1 MELNHRIYEL
11 SVQSNLDGQEKAI
24 RVIVNGADTGV
35 RLNHIFKKVWF
46 ETGRIVGY
54 SILEFYSVKDG
65 FLVDKEGN
73 QIHFA
78 NDRHPEIKINR
89 IKKPL
94 IVLGEQEVNRNWVRD
109 TGKLL
114 NLEKTEETVKDLS
127 AVDKKALQDERDVI
141 YAEQETKRKEQEEE
155 EAKIKAAEDE
165 RLAEEARKAE
175 EEAVTAAEIKK
186 AEQATKDA
194 EEAAKKSE
202 EERIKA
208 EKEAEEAKAAEEE
221 AKAEAEKSA
230 AAAKKAQDKADEE
243 ARKKAEAEE
252 KKAAE
257 EAAKKAEEEKQFI
270 VSQREY
276 DRISKNSKNKIG
288 MEEYIKGEYHFFY
301 SKNLKKGDVPFI
313 LLKRKNDYLVLAGG
327 IACESDDEVEFEFTD
342 IEGNDKV
349 LILDL
354 DTADVTIE

>member
-24 RVIVNGADTGV
+24 KVIVNGEDTGV
-35 RLNHIFKKVWF
+35 KLNHIFKKVWF

-78 NDRHPEIKINR
+78 NDRHAEIKINR

-94 IVLGEQEVNRNWVRD
+94 IILGEQEVTRNWVRD

-127 AVDKKALQDERDVI
+127 VEDKKALQDERDVV
-141 YAEQETKRKEQEEE
+141 YAELETKRKEQEEI
-155 EAKIKAAEDE
+155 EAKLKAEEDE
-165 RLAEEARKAE
+165 KLAEEARKAE

-202 EERIKA
+202 EDRIKA
-208 EKEAEEAKAAEEE
+208 EKEAEEAKIAEEE
-221 AKAEAEKSA
+221 AKAQAEKSA
-230 AAAKKAQDKADEE
+230 AAAKKAQEKADEE

-252 KKAAE
+252 KKSME
-257 EAAKKAEEEKQFI
+257 EAAKKAEEEKQYI
-270 VSQREY
+270 LSEKEY
-276 DRISKNSKNKIG
+276 DRFSKRCKKFG

-301 SKNLKKGDVPFI
+301 GKNLPKGEFPLILKKRTD
-313 LLKRKNDYLVLAGG
+313 DYMELEGG
-327 IACESDDEVEFEFTD
+327 IVDENDEDVEFEFTD
-342 IEGNDKV
+342 GKDKTLV
-349 LILDL
+349 LDI